1 MQSGG
6 EPMVATSRM
15 SSFSGTN
22 PERGAFFGH
31 PQQKEA
37 LMKRILLTTACA
49 LVGFT
54 GAALAQTSTSSPAAT
69 PPATTGTP
77 GSQSGTTGTQSGA
90 TGTQSGTTGTQSGTT
105 GTQSDTT
112 GTQSGTGMQSSRPG
126 IQRLDGAS
134 AVMTLYTANPADVRA
149 SKLMGTNVYNLKDEN
164 IGEVSDLVIDNG
176 KTITAVVVSVGGF
189 LGIGE
194 RNVAIS
200 PASVVLNEQRDGSF
214 RLVVNTT
221 KDDLKNAAPFNFAD
235 VDKAGPNA
243 GKAADARSMKSEKK

>member
-1 MQSGG
+1 
-6 EPMVATSRM
+6 
-15 SSFSGTN
+15 
-22 PERGAFFGH
+22 
-31 PQQKEA
+31 
-37 LMKRILLTTACA
+37 MKRILLTTACA

-69 PPATTGTP
+69 PPATTGTT
-77 GSQSGTTGTQSGA
+77 GTQSGATGTQSGTTGTQSGATGTQSGTTGTQSGA

-105 GTQSDTT
+105 GTQSAI
-112 GTQSGTGMQSSRPG
+112 GMQSSTPG

-221 KDDLKNAAPFNFAD
+221 KDDLKNAVPFNFAD